1 MVSNTNV
8 LNDLDYKKVG
18 TDRWAVR
25 ICLNVNPATLSHP
38 CTPTGLIDHQP
49 AARLAVTPYHSTRCA
64 KVYFSTD
71 VGIIY
76 LWVGLYARHPR
87 RF

>member
-38 CTPTGLIDHQP
+38 CTPTGLIDHQ
-49 AARLAVTPYHSTRCA
+49 RCGA
-64 KVYFSTD
+64 PSGYSLPQHTV
-71 VGIIY
+71 
-76 LWVGLYARHPR
+76 R
-87 RF
+87 